1 MLATGLATFSTD
13 LTTADS
19 FRGEPEA
26 VRGQRLISQSFPAGS
41 NAPTVVIVPDAARVT
56 AVANAAT
63 GVPGVAGVSSR
74 TEQGPPG
81 TKLSVTLAADP
92 YSTSAFD
99 VIGPLRDAVKHAGGP
114 DVTVGGPTAEEHDL
128 RAASARD
135 NKLLVP
141 LILAVVLVI
150 LIVLLR
156 AVVAPVLLV
165 ATVVVSYLAALGASS
180 VIFTKLFGFA
190 GADPSFP
197 LLAFLFLVAL
207 GVDYNIFLMARVREE
222 TPRHGTREG
231 MLRGLAVTG
240 GVITSAGIVLAGTFL
255 VLGVLPLVAL
265 TEIGFV
271 VALGVLID
279 TTLVRSV
286 LVPAL
291 VLDLGA
297 RIWWPSRAL
306 LSLDARAP
314 DSVQVVGTLLNLRT
328 DPRRGP
334 TR

>member
-1 MLATGLATFSTD
+1 
-13 LTTADS
+13 
-19 FRGEPEA
+19 
-26 VRGQRLISQSFPAGS
+26 
-41 NAPTVVIVPDAARVT
+41 
-56 AVANAAT
+56 
-63 GVPGVAGVSSR
+63 
-74 TEQGPPG
+74 
-81 TKLSVTLAADP
+81 VTLAADP
-92 YSTSAFD
+92 YSATAFD
-99 VIGPLRDAVKHAGGP
+99 AIDPLRSAVKDSGGTN
-114 DVTVGGPTAEEHDL
+114 VTVGGPTAEERDL

-156 AVVAPVLLV
+156 ALVAPALLV

-180 VIFTKLFGFA
+180 LIFTKLFGFA
-190 GADPSFP
+190 GTDPSFP

-222 TPRHGTREG
+222 APRYGTREG

-271 VALGVLID
+271 VALGVLLD

-291 VLDLGA
+291 VLDVGA
-297 RIWWPSRAL
+297 RIWWPSRAAH
-306 LSLDARAP
+306 DR
-314 DSVQVVGTLLNLRT
+314 
-328 DPRRGP
+328 
-334 TR
+334 

>member
-1 MLATGLATFSTD
+1 M
-13 LTTADS
+13 
-19 FRGEPEA
+19 
-26 VRGQRLISQSFPAGS
+26 
-41 NAPTVVIVPDAARVT
+41 
-56 AVANAAT
+56 
-63 GVPGVAGVSSR
+63 
-74 TEQGPPG
+74 
-81 TKLSVTLAADP
+81 
-92 YSTSAFD
+92 
-99 VIGPLRDAVKHAGGP
+99 
-114 DVTVGGPTAEEHDL
+114 
-128 RAASARD
+128 
-135 NKLLVP
+135 
-141 LILAVVLVI
+141 LVI

-156 AVVAPVLLV
+156 ALVAPALLV

-190 GADPSFP
+190 GTDPSFP

-271 VALGVLID
+271 VALGVLLD

-291 VLDLGA
+291 VLDLGR
-297 RIWWPSRAL
+297 RIWWPSHPSTESQA
-306 LSLDARAP
+306 AP
-314 DSVQVVGTLLNLRT
+314 R
-328 DPRRGP
+328 
-334 TR
+334 